1 MSRGNIFAGESGRC
15 RGRPRR
21 VAGPR
26 GGDVGMTKLAGRRIL
41 IVEDEALVAMLV
53 EDALLDAGAEVI
65 GPVATVA
72 EAMALLDSAAP
83 DAAVLDLNL
92 AGETST
98 PVADVLA
105 ARGVTFVVATGYGAE
120 GLPPG
125 HASVPV
131 LAKPYDPD
139 ELTGTLSRIC
149 R

>member
-1 MSRGNIFAGESGRC
+1 MS
-15 RGRPRR
+15 
-21 VAGPR
+21 
-26 GGDVGMTKLAGRRIL
+26 KLAGRRIL

-72 EAMALLDSAAP
+72 EAMSLLDASAP

-98 PVADVLA
+98 PVADVLS
-105 ARGVTFVVATGYGAE
+105 ARGVPFVVATGYGAE

-125 HASVPV
+125 HATVPV

-139 ELTGTLSRIC
+139 ELTNTLARIC

>member
-1 MSRGNIFAGESGRC
+1 MADL
-15 RGRPRR
+15 RGRD
-21 VAGPR
+21 GT
-26 GGDVGMTKLAGRRIL
+26 MTKLAGRRIL

-53 EDALLDAGAEVI
+53 EDALLDAGAEVV

-72 EAMALLDSAAP
+72 EAMALLDTAAP

-105 ARGVTFVVATGYGAE
+105 TRGVPFVVATGYGAE

>member
-1 MSRGNIFAGESGRC
+1 MTRLSE
-15 RGRPRR
+15 RR
-21 VAGPR
+21 VL
-26 GGDVGMTKLAGRRIL
+26 V
-41 IVEDEALVAMLV
+41 VEDEALVAMLV
-53 EDALLDAGAEVI
+53 EDALLDAGASVI
-65 GPVATVA
+65 GPAATVA
-72 EAMALLDSAAP
+72 EALALLERETP

-98 PVADVLA
+98 PVADALA
-105 ARGVTFVVATGYGAE
+105 ARGVPFVVATGYGAD

-139 ELTGTLSRIC
+139 DLTAALGRLC